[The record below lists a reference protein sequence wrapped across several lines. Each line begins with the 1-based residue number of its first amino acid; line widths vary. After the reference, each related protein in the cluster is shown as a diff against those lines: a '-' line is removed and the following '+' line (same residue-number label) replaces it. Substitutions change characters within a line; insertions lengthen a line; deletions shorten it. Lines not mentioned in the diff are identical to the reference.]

1 MMSDEPTLGEIVR
14 LIERNHA
21 ETRDDIQA
29 IHQRLDRELALANH
43 RVDQAVPMNVYEA
56 HQRGIDLRFKNV
68 EDDVASMKATTKW
81 TIGLALTALLGI
93 LGFLAPLLFG

>member
-1 MMSDEPTLGEIVR
+1 MTDEPTLGEVVR

-21 ETRDDIQA
+21 ETREDIQA
-29 IHQRLDRELALANH
+29 IHLRLDREMAYTNG

-56 HQRGIDLRFKNV
+56 HQRGTDLRFKNV

-93 LGFLAPLLFG
+93 LGLVVPLLAK